1 MVLSGKFCGNSTL
14 LYKIISMFRNFI
26 ELSYMFSESEKVV
39 PTIREIRALW
49 ESIRRTV
56 TVSFLAVIM
65 VVLVEVI
72 FKLNLERT
80 TKLIHLRIIRSTL
93 LDWPSLAY
101 S

>member
-1 MVLSGKFCGNSTL
+1 
-14 LYKIISMFRNFI
+14 
-26 ELSYMFSESEKVV
+26 MFSESEKVA
-39 PTIREIRALW
+39 PTIKEIRALW

-80 TKLIHLRIIRSTL
+80 PKLIHLRIIRSTL
-93 LDWPSLAY
+93 LD
-101 S
+101 